1 MSHADMNNCSGFNEA
16 AAAFSWNSPKKAI
29 NPYLDPAEVAQVSA
43 LSNLIT
49 LYAADNE
56 QEQLRREALSDQVW
70 ERYFFNESR
79 DPVQREME
87 QDKLISRAKLAHEQQ
102 RFNPDM
108 VILADVNAQ
117 PSHISKPLMQ
127 RIEYFSSLGR
137 PKAYSRYLRETI
149 KPCLERLEHVRES
162 QLSTSFRFMAS
173 HEGLDGLLILP
184 EMSQDQVKRLSTLV
198 AAHMSMCLDAA
209 CGDLYATDDVKP
221 EEIRKTWEKVA
232 AETLCLDVIP
242 PAFEQLRRKRNRRK
256 PVPYELIPGS
266 LARMLCA
273 DWWYRKLWKMRCEW
287 REEQLRAVCLVSKK
301 ASPYVSYEAVMHKR
315 EQRRKS
321 LEFFRS
327 HELVNEDGDTL
338 DMEDVVNAS
347 SSNPAHRRNEMMA
360 CVKGLELIAEM
371 RGDCAVFYTITCPSR
386 FHSTL
391 NNGRPNPTW
400 TNATVRQSSDYLVG
414 MFAAFR
420 KAMHKAGLRWYGVRV
435 AEPHHDGT
443 VHWHL
448 LCFMRKKD
456 RRAITALLRKF
467 AIREDREELGNN
479 TGPRFKSELINPRK
493 GTPTSYIAKYISKNI
508 DGRGLAGEISKE
520 TGKSL
525 RDNAE
530 YVNAWASLHRVQ
542 QFRFF
547 GIPGRQAYR
556 ELRLLAGQ
564 AARQQGDKKAGVP
577 VLDNPRLDAI
587 LAAADAGCFATYIM
601 KQGGVLVPRKY
612 HLIRTAYEINEE
624 PTAYGDHG
632 IRIYGIW
639 SPIAEGKICTHA
651 VKWKMVRK
659 AVDVQEAVSGLLGA
673 LLSPIG
679 LVVTA
684 LAGVA
689 LVVWKYWQPITAFL
703 GGVVEG
709 FKAAA
714 GPISAAFEPLKPVFQ
729 WIGDKVQALW
739 GWFTDL
745 LTPVKSTSA
754 ELQSAAAMGRRFGE
768 ALAEGLNMVMHP
780 LDSLKSGVSWLLEK
794 LGIVSKE
801 AAKAKLPESVTR
813 QQPATVNADG
823 KVMMPSG
830 GFPSWGYGFAG
841 MYDSG
846 GYIPRGQFG
855 IVGENG
861 PEIVNGPANVTS
873 RRNTAA
879 LAAVVAGM
887 MGVAAAPAELPPL
900 HPLAL
905 PAKGGE
911 AIVSRAATVPLVQ
924 RIEAPTQII
933 IQTQPGQSAQDI
945 AREVARQLD
954 ERERR
959 LKAKAR
965 SNYSDQG
972 GYDA

>member
-1 MSHADMNNCSGFNEA
+1 MSHADMNNCCGFNEA

-29 NPYLDPAEVAQVSA
+29 NPYLDPAEVAPVST

-102 RFNPDM
+102 RFNSDM

-149 KPCLERLEHVRES
+149 KPCLERLEHVRDS
-162 QLSTSFRFMAS
+162 QLSASFRFMAS

-232 AETLCLDVIP
+232 AETLRLDVIP

-448 LCFMRKKD
+448 LC
-456 RRAITALLRKF
+456 
-467 AIREDREELGNN
+467 
-479 TGPRFKSELINPRK
+479 
-493 GTPTSYIAKYISKNI
+493 
-508 DGRGLAGEISKE
+508 
-520 TGKSL
+520 
-525 RDNAE
+525 
-530 YVNAWASLHRVQ
+530 
-542 QFRFF
+542 
-547 GIPGRQAYR
+547 
-556 ELRLLAGQ
+556 LLAGQ
-564 AARQQGDKKAGVP
+564 AARQQGDKKAGAP

-659 AVDVQEAVSGLLGA
+659 AVDVQEAAADQGA
-673 LLSPIG
+673 CAPWTRGNNCPLAENLYQQGKDKSADGDTRTDITRMDDKELHDYLHSMNKKERRELAARLR
-679 LVVTA
+679 LVKPKRRKDYKQRITDHQRQQ
-684 LAGVA
+684 
-689 LVVWKYWQPITAFL
+689 LVYELKSR
-703 GGVVEG
+703 G
-709 FKAAA
+709 FDGSEK
-714 GPISAAFEPLKPVFQ
+714 EV
-729 WIGDKVQALW
+729 
-739 GWFTDL
+739 DL
-745 LTPVKSTSA
+745 LLRGGS
-754 ELQSAAAMGRRFGE
+754 
-768 ALAEGLNMVMHP
+768 
-780 LDSLKSGVSWLLEK
+780 
-794 LGIVSKE
+794 I
-801 AAKAKLPESVTR
+801 
-813 QQPATVNADG
+813 
-823 KVMMPSG
+823 PSG
-830 GFPSWGYGFAG
+830 AG
-841 MYDSG
+841 LRIFYRKRSRAITWWVQMKTCWYLIALMPTGATLNGLRKCSG
-846 GYIPRGQFG
+846 
-855 IVGENG
+855 NAC
-861 PEIVNGPANVTS
+861 N
-873 RRNTAA
+873 AA
-879 LAAVVAGM
+879 LR
-887 MGVAAAPAELPPL
+887 
-900 HPLAL
+900 HSRYNWR
-905 PAKGGE
+905 KGGQNS
-911 AIVSRAATVPLVQ
+911 IRKCQ
-924 RIEAPTQII
+924 
-933 IQTQPGQSAQDI
+933 
-945 AREVARQLD
+945 
-954 ERERR
+954 
-959 LKAKAR
+959 
-965 SNYSDQG
+965 
-972 GYDA
+972 